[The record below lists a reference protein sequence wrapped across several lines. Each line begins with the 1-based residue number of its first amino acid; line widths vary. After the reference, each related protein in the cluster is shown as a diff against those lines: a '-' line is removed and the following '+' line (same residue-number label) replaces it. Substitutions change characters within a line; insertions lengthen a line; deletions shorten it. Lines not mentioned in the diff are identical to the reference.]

1 MSGQVNYIKLTTVS
15 GEVHNTYFESEV
27 SGKQLDSEL
36 YNQFL
41 KPNSYIKLG
50 IDDKTTRYIKTEKI
64 ESMEFIERDEN
75 EDDSQEIE
83 EIPITWIDN
92 T

>member
-41 KPNSYIKLG
+41 KPNSCIKLD

-75 EDDSQEIE
+75 EDDNRKSDRS
-83 EIPITWIDN
+83 PITVI
-92 T
+92 

>member
-1 MSGQVNYIKLTTVS
+1 MSGQVNDIKITTVS

-36 YNQFL
+36 YNKFL
-41 KPNSYIKLG
+41 NPNSYIKLD

-64 ESMEFIERDEN
+64 ESIDFIERDEN
-75 EDDSQEIE
+75 EDDNRETDRS
-83 EIPITWIDN
+83 PITVF
-92 T
+92 